1 MDLEPVI
8 RKQGSVPDISTRL
21 GMAFH
26 STPEP
31 DVCVATMRV
40 DERTRQP
47 FGVLSGGA
55 TVALAE
61 TLAGVGSLAL
71 CPGFIGMGISVS
83 ASHVKPAL
91 EGDTVTARA
100 RIVSRRRHLHVWHVD
115 VTDGGGELV
124 STVQVTNFMRE
135 LRER

>member
-1 MDLEPVI
+1 MNLEHIIQKLGP
-8 RKQGSVPDISTRL
+8 VPDISTRL
-21 GMAFH
+21 GMEFH

-61 TLAGVGSLAL
+61 TLAGVGSLVL
-71 CPGFIGMGISVS
+71 CPGFIGMGVNVS
-83 ASHVKPAL
+83 ANHVKSAL

-100 RIVSRRRHLHVWHVD
+100 RIVSQRRHLHVWRVD
-115 VTDGGGELV
+115 VTDGQGELV

-135 LRER
+135 LHER